1 MKKYIKIIIGI
12 IVFILIIVIAKIEY
26 DELTKSYKPEE
37 ITQEET
43 TKTLQ
48 KAKDFVVTNENGE
61 EIKLSQKIGKPIIVN
76 FWASWCGPCKAELP
90 EFNEAY
96 KENKEN
102 IEFLMV
108 NLTGEYGETKE
119 KVTEFIKQNKYEFP
133 VYFDTKYSAVN
144 TYNLSSIPQTLFID
158 KDGNIIKSYVGM
170 INKNT
175 IQKYI
180 KELNGG

>member
-26 DELTKSYKPEE
+26 DELTKSYNPEE
-37 ITQEET
+37 KAQEET
-43 TKTLQ
+43 TKTSQ

-119 KVTEFIKQNKYEFP
+119 KVT
-133 VYFDTKYSAVN
+133 
-144 TYNLSSIPQTLFID
+144 
-158 KDGNIIKSYVGM
+158 
-170 INKNT
+170 
-175 IQKYI
+175 
-180 KELNGG
+180 